1 MSILLNK
8 DSRVVI
14 QGMTGREGT
23 IHAERCIQFGTNVVG
38 GVTPGRGGT
47 AHLER
52 PIFDSMTDSVEQA
65 GANTSLIFVPA
76 AFATDAILESADAG
90 MDLIVCI
97 TDGIPTLDMVKVRAH
112 LQGTNTRLIG
122 PNCPGLTSPGDNAKA
137 GIIPNNIHIPGR
149 VGVVS
154 RSGTLTYEATVQLT
168 QRGVGQTTCVG
179 IGGDPIIG
187 TRFTDVLELFEA
199 DPDTDAVVMIGEIGG
214 SAEQEAADFIKNK
227 MSKPVT
233 GFIAGA
239 TAPPGRRMGHAGAI
253 ITGAQGTAAAKKQAL
268 SEAGCYVSETPGE
281 IGETVERMLKEKGLA
296 K

>member
-1 MSILLNK
+1 MSILLSK
-8 DSRVVI
+8 DSRVII

-23 IHAERCIQFGTNVVG
+23 IHAERCIEFGTTVVG

-47 AHLER
+47 THLDR
-52 PIFDSMTDSVEQA
+52 PIFDSVVESVNKE

-90 MDLIVCI
+90 IDLIVCI
-97 TDGIPTLDMVKVRAH
+97 TDGLPTLDMVKVNSY
-112 LQGTNTRLIG
+112 LQNTKTRLIG
-122 PNCPGLTSPGDNAKA
+122 PNCPGLTSPGEKAKA
-137 GIIPNNIHIPGR
+137 GIIPNNIHEFGR

-168 QRGVGQTTCVG
+168 RRGIGQSTCVG

-187 TRFTDVLELFEA
+187 TRFTDILELFEE
-199 DPDTDAVVMIGEIGG
+199 DSETDAVVLIGEIGG
-214 SAEQEAADFIKNK
+214 TAEQEAADFIREK
-227 MSKPVT
+227 MQKPVT

-253 ITGAQGTAAAKKQAL
+253 ITGAQGTAVAKKQAL
-268 SEAGCYVSETPGE
+268 RAAGCYVAETPGD
-281 IGETVERMLKEKGLA
+281 IGETVETMLQDKGIT

>member
-8 DSRVVI
+8 DSRVII

-23 IHAERCIQFGTNVVG
+23 IHAERCIEFGTTIVG

-47 AHLER
+47 THLDR
-52 PIFDSMTDSVEQA
+52 PIFDSVAESVNKE

-90 MDLIVCI
+90 IDLIVCI
-97 TDGIPTLDMVKVRAH
+97 TDGLPTLDMVKVKSY
-112 LQGTNTRLIG
+112 LQNTQTRLIG
-122 PNCPGLTSPGDNAKA
+122 PNCPGLTSPGEQAKA
-137 GIIPNNIHIPGR
+137 GIIPNNIHEFGR

-168 QRGVGQTTCVG
+168 RRGIGQSTCVG

-187 TRFTDVLELFEA
+187 TRFTDILELFEE
-199 DPDTDAVVMIGEIGG
+199 DPETDAVVLIGEIGG
-214 SAEQEAADFIKNK
+214 TAEQEAADFIRDR
-227 MSKPVT
+227 MQKPVT

-253 ITGAQGTAAAKKQAL
+253 ITGAQGTAVAKKEAL
-268 SEAGCYVSETPGE
+268 RNAGCYVSETPGD
-281 IGETVERMLKEKGLA
+281 IGSTVETMLHDKGLT

>member
-8 DSRVVI
+8 DSRVII

-23 IHAERCIQFGTNVVG
+23 IHAERCIEFGTTVVG

-47 AHLER
+47 THLDR
-52 PIFDSMTDSVEQA
+52 PIFDSVAESVNKE

-90 MDLIVCI
+90 IDLIVCI
-97 TDGIPTLDMVKVRAH
+97 TDGLPTLDMVKVKTY
-112 LQGTNTRLIG
+112 LQNTKTRLIG
-122 PNCPGLTSPGDNAKA
+122 PNCPGLTSPGEQAKA
-137 GIIPNNIHIPGR
+137 GIIPNNIHEFGR

-168 QRGVGQTTCVG
+168 RRGIGQSTCVG
-179 IGGDPIIG
+179 IGGDPIVG
-187 TRFTDVLELFEA
+187 TRFTDILELFEE
-199 DPDTDAVVMIGEIGG
+199 DSETDAVVLIGEIGG
-214 SAEQEAADFIKNK
+214 TAEQEAADFIRDR
-227 MSKPVT
+227 MEKPVT

-253 ITGAQGTAAAKKQAL
+253 ITGAQGTADAKKEAL
-268 SEAGCYVSETPGE
+268 RNAGCYVSETPGD
-281 IGETVERMLKEKGLA
+281 IGATVETMLQDKGI
-296 K
+296 KK

>member
-8 DSRVVI
+8 DSRVII

-23 IHAERCIQFGTNVVG
+23 IHAERCIEFGTTIVG

-47 AHLER
+47 THLDR
-52 PIFDSMTDSVEQA
+52 PIFDSVAESVNKE

-90 MDLIVCI
+90 IDLIVCI
-97 TDGIPTLDMVKVRAH
+97 TDGLPTLDMVKVKTY
-112 LQGTNTRLIG
+112 LQNTKTRLIG
-122 PNCPGLTSPGDNAKA
+122 PNCPGLTSPGEQAKA
-137 GIIPNNIHIPGR
+137 GIIPNNIHEFGR

-168 QRGVGQTTCVG
+168 RRGIGQSTCVG
-179 IGGDPIIG
+179 IGGDPIVG
-187 TRFTDVLELFEA
+187 TRFTDILELFEE
-199 DPDTDAVVMIGEIGG
+199 DSETDAVVLIGEIGG
-214 SAEQEAADFIKNK
+214 TAEQEAADFIRDR
-227 MSKPVT
+227 MEKPVT

-253 ITGAQGTAAAKKQAL
+253 ITGAQGTADAKKEAL
-268 SEAGCYVSETPGE
+268 RNAGCYVSETPGD
-281 IGETVERMLKEKGLA
+281 IGATVETMLQDKGIT

>member
-8 DSRVVI
+8 DSRVII

-23 IHAERCIQFGTNVVG
+23 IHAERCIEFGTTIVG

-47 AHLER
+47 THLDR
-52 PIFDSMTDSVEQA
+52 PIFDSVAESVNKE

-90 MDLIVCI
+90 IDLIVCI
-97 TDGIPTLDMVKVRAH
+97 TDGLPTLDMVKVKSY
-112 LQGTNTRLIG
+112 LQNTQTRLIG
-122 PNCPGLTSPGDNAKA
+122 PNCPGLTSPGEQAKA
-137 GIIPNNIHIPGR
+137 GIIPNNIHEFGR

-168 QRGVGQTTCVG
+168 RRGIGQSTCVG

-187 TRFTDVLELFEA
+187 TRFTDILELFEE
-199 DPDTDAVVMIGEIGG
+199 DPETDAVVLIGEIGG
-214 SAEQEAADFIKNK
+214 TAEQEAADFIRDR
-227 MSKPVT
+227 MQKPVT

-253 ITGAQGTAAAKKQAL
+253 ITGAQGTAVAKKEAL
-268 SEAGCYVSETPGE
+268 RNAGCYVSETPGD
-281 IGETVERMLKEKGLA
+281 IGSTVETMLHDKGL
-296 K
+296 KK